1 MAYHHHTAADQASE
15 HYQPWLVTDGLK
27 DTVLPVDPETFHT
40 SDFVNAKGFSSL
52 NFDTRYTAVD
62 SHRTTP
68 CPMYDPNEGIR
79 LSPSPQQPEFN
90 SNNNNNWGFST
101 YCNSSPSS
109 SPYSSSDSRTF
120 SASDL
125 QSAPWTSPD
134 LSLGYSAHPSPD
146 AHIDNSIA
154 QSIEL
159 GPFGSC
165 SLSDVQHFTEPET
178 DLLAFDHFND
188 CLPTFQPTNF
198 SNPLNLS
205 LDINPFPHYES
216 SPPAH
221 WSLDRRASPSSE
233 FDFPT
238 PIQPRGRQRKH
249 ASSISSSYTNASK
262 ISKRTSTSISSRARG
277 LSTTPFSSYSK
288 SCSPAR
294 FTRAPTGTGGS
305 SNFPCPL
312 APYGCTSSFGS
323 KNEWKRHVN
332 TQHLRL
338 DLWRCDQCGDRD
350 TRPND
355 FNRKDLFIQH
365 LRRMHHKP
373 GQGCGHG
380 HSGSI
385 SSEMGSRATSRARSL
400 APGESDDPAIAAAEQ
415 RCHIRLRQPPAKS
428 CCLFC
433 DATFEGPGSWE
444 ERMEHVGRHLE
455 QDKKEGRE
463 APVTEAWRVDLGFEQ
478 WCEAEGL
485 IVRQGDGGWG
495 VGEGRRR

>member
-1 MAYHHHTAADQASE
+1 MAFHHHNTADQANE
-15 HYQPWLVTDGLK
+15 HYEPWLVTDGLK
-27 DTVLPVDPETFHT
+27 DTVLPVDPESFPEFLHPK
-40 SDFVNAKGFSSL
+40 AFSSA
-52 NFDTRYTAVD
+52 NFDTMYTSVD
-62 SHRTTP
+62 AHRTTP
-68 CPMYDPNEGIR
+68 CPVFDANEGIR
-79 LSPSPQQPEFN
+79 LSPSPQQAKQN
-90 SNNNNNWGFST
+90 SWNGFST

-120 SASDL
+120 SASDI
-125 QSAPWTSPD
+125 QSASWTSPD
-134 LSLGYSAHPSPD
+134 LSLCYSTNSSPN
-146 AHIDNSIA
+146 AQIDNGIA

-165 SLSDVQHFTEPET
+165 SLSDVQQFTEPET

-188 CLPTFQPTNF
+188 CLPSFQSTYPTA
-198 SNPLNLS
+198 LNLS
-205 LDINPFPHYES
+205 NIDTVPFPSYES
-216 SPPAH
+216 SPPWA
-221 WSLDRRASPSSE
+221 LEQRTPSPAY
-233 FDFPT
+233 DFPT
-238 PIQPRGRQRKH
+238 PTVARGRRSKT
-249 ASSISSSYTNASK
+249 SSISSFASSTK
-262 ISKRTSTSISSRARG
+262 ISKRTGSVASRR

-294 FTRAPTGTGGS
+294 FPRAATS
-305 SNFPCPL
+305 ASNFPCPL

-338 DLWRCDQCGDRD
+338 DLWRCDQCSDRD

-365 LRRMHHKP
+365 LRRMHHKATP
-373 GQGCGHG
+373 C
-380 HSGSI
+380 HSHSSSI
-385 SSEMGSRATSRARSL
+385 SSDRAPSRTRSL
-400 APGESDDPAIAAAEQ
+400 APGESEDPAIGLAEQ
-415 RCHIRLRQPPAKS
+415 RCHIRLRQPPASS

-463 APVTEAWRVDLGFEQ
+463 APSVEMWKRDQGFEE
-478 WCEAEGL
+478 WCETEGL
-485 IVRQGDGGWG
+485 IQRTAEGGWG